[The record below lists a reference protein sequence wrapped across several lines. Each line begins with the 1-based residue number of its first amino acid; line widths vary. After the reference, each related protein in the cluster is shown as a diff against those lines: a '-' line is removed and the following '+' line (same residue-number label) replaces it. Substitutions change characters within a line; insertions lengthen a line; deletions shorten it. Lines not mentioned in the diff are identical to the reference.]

1 MLEVDKISVFYGDF
15 QALWEVSIFVK
26 EREAVALIGA
36 NGAGKTT
43 VMRTVSGLLKP
54 KSGKVLLNGERIDPL
69 PPYTI
74 AKLGVIQVPEGRL
87 LFPQM
92 TVLENLMMGAYSS
105 EKAWMKR
112 KDTLEYVYSLFPILR
127 ERKEQL
133 AGTLSGGEQQ
143 MLAIGR
149 SLMALPRILLLDE
162 PSIGLAPKI
171 VELIFDVIRKIHEE
185 GITLLISEQNIEL
198 ALNIC
203 ERGYVIETGRVVL
216 EGSSAELM
224 NNKYVKEAFLGL

>member
-1 MLEVDKISVFYGDF
+1 
-15 QALWEVSIFVK
+15 
-26 EREAVALIGA
+26 
-36 NGAGKTT
+36 
-43 VMRTVSGLLKP
+43 
-54 KSGKVLLNGERIDPL
+54 
-69 PPYTI
+69 
-74 AKLGVIQVPEGRL
+74 
-87 LFPQM
+87 
-92 TVLENLMMGAYSS
+92 MGAYSS